1 MTGPIEICWTGDTK
15 NRHTRKTGAAL
26 SQLILS
32 AKKSILI
39 VGYAISTNMNEIT
52 KDLEAKSKEGVK
64 LTFMIN
70 RLEEKRDFLDW
81 ARKLPYLPEL
91 YDRQEDQNAPMSSLH
106 IKCVIVDGKKAMFGS
121 ANLTYHGMKANREL
135 GIIIKDESVVR
146 TVVDL
151 LEELKEELVK
161 FDLSEIG

>member
-81 ARKLPYLPEL
+81 ARKLPYPPEL
-91 YDRQEDQNAPMSSLH
+91 YDKQEDPNAPMSSLH

-161 FDLSEIG
+161 FDLFEIG

>member
-1 MTGPIEICWTGDTK
+1 MTESIEICWTGDTK

-52 KDLEAKSKEGVK
+52 KDLEAKSKEGIK

-81 ARKLPYLPEL
+81 ARKLPYPPEL
-91 YDRQEDQNAPMSSLH
+91 YNRQEDPNAPMSSLH

>member
-1 MTGPIEICWTGDTK
+1 MTGSIEICWTGDTK

-81 ARKLPYLPEL
+81 ARKLPYPPEL
-91 YDRQEDQNAPMSSLH
+91 YNRQEDPNAPMSSLH

-161 FDLSEIG
+161 FDLFEIG